1 MDEYGNI
8 IDDSQAS
15 EVFGDSVHEI
25 EGFVEHIIYRNEDN
39 GYTVFNT
46 MFKDREV
53 TCIGTFSYLNE
64 GEYIVAQGSYVCLLY
79 TSPSPRD

>member
-39 GYTVFNT
+39 GYTVFST
-46 MFKDREV
+46 MF
-53 TCIGTFSYLNE
+53 
-64 GEYIVAQGSYVCLLY
+64 
-79 TSPSPRD
+79 

>member
-25 EGFVEHIIYRNEDN
+25 EGFVEHIISVS
-39 GYTVFNT
+39 YTHLTLPTN
-46 MFKDREV
+46 
-53 TCIGTFSYLNE
+53 
-64 GEYIVAQGSYVCLLY
+64 
-79 TSPSPRD
+79 

>member
-25 EGFVEHIIYRNEDN
+25 EGFEEHIIYRNEDN

-53 TCIGTFSYLNE
+53 T
-64 GEYIVAQGSYVCLLY
+64 
-79 TSPSPRD
+79 